1 MVVSPH
7 EKALSL
13 GPYTETSAP
22 SKSST
27 LFPVVSPFANA
38 YSRFSSW
45 RAALGLPNPGSVE
58 NLQKEVKTTHLN
70 NFIFDGARAD
80 LMKGLSMDPAFQV
93 THSFQLASQSAPP
106 TYSFGA
112 LFANAKVLLQ
122 GNVDHEGNV
131 SGRFQ
136 QSWSASNTSKMQ
148 AQLGMQP
155 GHTMI
160 QLEHDYS
167 GSDYTMNAKAIN
179 PSPLDGSGIYV
190 GSYLQSV
197 SKNLALG
204 IETLYQRA
212 ALDQAEMSSSY
223 LAKLT
228 GSNGKWI
235 ATAQFQ
241 PIGVLQATYW
251 HKLSE
256 KVEAAADL
264 QVIAAPMRRDA
275 IATVG
280 TKYDLRMSTFRAQ
293 LDSTGKVSALLE
305 QRFAPSFAFTVAGE
319 IDHFKNAAKVGVGV
333 MIEST
338 SLTPEE
344 MGMVPPPGQPHF

>member
-1 MVVSPH
+1 
-7 EKALSL
+7 
-13 GPYTETSAP
+13 
-22 SKSST
+22 
-27 LFPVVSPFANA
+27 
-38 YSRFSSW
+38 
-45 RAALGLPNPGSVE
+45 
-58 NLQKEVKTTHLN
+58 
-70 NFIFDGARAD
+70 
-80 LMKGLSMDPAFQV
+80 
-93 THSFQLASQSAPP
+93 
-106 TYSFGA
+106 
-112 LFANAKVLLQ
+112 
-122 GNVDHEGNV
+122 
-131 SGRFQ
+131 
-136 QSWSASNTSKMQ
+136 
-148 AQLGMQP
+148 MQP

-167 GSDYTMNAKAIN
+167 GQDFTLNGKAIN

-190 GSYLQSV
+190 GSYLQSI

-228 GSNGKWI
+228 GSDGKWI

-319 IDHFKNAAKVGVGV
+319 IDHFKVCVVFRLPLRLFAENLGVPQNTAKVGVGV

-344 MGMVPPPGQPHF
+344 MGMVPPPGPPHF

>member
-1 MVVSPH
+1 MAASPN
-7 EKALSL
+7 EKSPTLN
-13 GPYTETSAP
+13 PYAETSAP
-22 SKSST
+22 SKISSS
-27 LFPVVSPFANA
+27 LFPTFSPLGNA

-45 RAALGLPNPGSVE
+45 RAALGLPNPGTVE
-58 NLQKEVKTTHLN
+58 NLQKEVKTTHLT

-93 THSFQLASQSAPP
+93 THSFQWPRNRLPQLTHS
-106 TYSFGA
+106 
-112 LFANAKVLLQ
+112 VILQ

-136 QSWSASNTSKMQ
+136 QSWSASNTSKVQ

-167 GSDYTMNAKAIN
+167 GQDYSLNAKVIN

-197 SKNLALG
+197 SKNLAMG

-223 LAKLT
+223 LAKLA
-228 GSNGKWI
+228 GSDGKWI